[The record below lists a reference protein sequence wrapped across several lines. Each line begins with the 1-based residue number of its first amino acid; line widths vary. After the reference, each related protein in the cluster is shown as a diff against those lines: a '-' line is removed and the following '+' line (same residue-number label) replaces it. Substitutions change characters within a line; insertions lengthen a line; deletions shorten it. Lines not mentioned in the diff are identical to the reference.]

1 MLFNK
6 YNYFLDDKIKEYKI
20 AGKSKRFEVKE
31 MEMSSMSY
39 KAHSWL

>member
-6 YNYFLDDKIKEYKI
+6 YNYFLDDKIKDYKL
-20 AGKSKRFEVKE
+20 AGKSKRFKLKE

-39 KAHSWL
+39 KA

>member
-20 AGKSKRFEVKE
+20 AGKSKRFKVKE
-31 MEMSSMSY
+31 MKMLSMPY
-39 KAHSWL
+39 KAYS